1 MEPRLKRRAA
11 IGVTG
16 LAVAAGG
23 GIAYAA
29 ATQTSPEQERKAFL
43 DDAANRL
50 NTTPDKLEAALKAAA
65 KARIDAAVADGR
77 LTPDQGDKIKQ
88 RIDQGGGVP
97 FLGRGGG
104 PGGPGG
110 PGKGFGPGGPGN
122 GFGPGGP
129 GHRHGGGPFG
139 GLDAAASYLGLTE
152 AKLFD
157 QLRSGKTL
165 AEVAKSQSR
174 SVDGLKAA
182 IAADVKKHLDEKVQ
196 EKALTQ
202 AQADKLQKELDSHLD
217 DLVNGKRPAPPAG
230 KPRVERHGAWF

>member
-1 MEPRLKRRAA
+1 MDPRLKRRVA

-43 DDAANRL
+43 ADAANRL
-50 NTTPDKLEAALKAAA
+50 NTTPDKLEAALKEAA
-65 KARIDAAVADGR
+65 KARVDAAVADGR
-77 LTPDQGDKIKQ
+77 LTQDQGDTIKQ
-88 RIDQGGGVP
+88 RIDEGGGVP
-97 FLGRGGG
+97 FLGRGGAPGGPGRAFG

-110 PGKGFGPGGPGN
+110 PGKGFGPGGPGHDH
-122 GFGPGGP
+122 
-129 GHRHGGGPFG
+129 GHGPFG
-139 GLDAAASYLGLTE
+139 GLDAAASYLDLTE

-157 QLRSGKTL
+157 QLRTGKTL
-165 AEVAKSQSR
+165 ADVAKLQGK

-182 IAADVKKHLDEKVQ
+182 IAADVKKHLDEEVQ
-196 EKALTQ
+196 EKDLTQ

-230 KPRVERHGAWF
+230 KPRIERHRAWF